1 MKNWYVYIVRCA
13 DGTLY
18 TGMAIDV
25 EKRIEEHNT
34 NNLLGAKYTKSR
46 RPVTLVYQEQV
57 NSRSEAM
64 SRETEIKKLKRKQK
78 EALINLAWK

>member
-18 TGMAIDV
+18 TGVAKDV

-34 NNLLGAKYTKSR
+34 NNLLGAKYTKHR
-46 RPVTLVYQEQV
+46 RPVILVYREPV
-57 NSRSEAM
+57 NSRSEAVR
-64 SRETEIKKLKRKQK
+64 RESEIKKLKRKRK
-78 EALINLAWK
+78 EALIQGVK

>member
-1 MKNWYVYIVRCA
+1 MSWYVYIVRCA

-18 TGMAIDV
+18 TGVAKNV
-25 EKRIEEHNT
+25 EKRIEEHNS

-64 SRETEIKKLKRKQK
+64 SRESEIKKLKRKQK
-78 EALINLAWK
+78 EALINPVSWK